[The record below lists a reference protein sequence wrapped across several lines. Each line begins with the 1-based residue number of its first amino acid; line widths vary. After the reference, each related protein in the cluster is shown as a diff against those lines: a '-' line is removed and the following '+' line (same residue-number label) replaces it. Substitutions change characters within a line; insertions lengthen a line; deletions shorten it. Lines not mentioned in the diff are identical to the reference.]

1 MEHLPGFAPLAD
13 RYDGFVL
20 DLWGVIHD
28 GVNAFPHAVD
38 CLARLRAAGKRT
50 LLLSNVPRPN
60 EAARALMRRMGIPDD
75 LYTDILT
82 SGEAVRRALQ
92 QPPDLWWAELGK
104 RVFHLGPERDRGII
118 EDLPLTKVSQPSEA
132 NFVLNTGPD
141 DHRNPTDMAEFE
153 EVLQDCAQ
161 HRLPMICA
169 NPDLQ
174 VIRGGVR
181 VLCAG
186 ALALRYRELGGDVRS
201 LGKPDPAIYQPVLQ
215 SLKLPVQ
222 RVLAVGEL
230 AAHGYRRSGGCRSSR
245 LLGAERHPCRSIGQR
260 RRRLRSRKGGSAR
273 QGGGAV
279 ASCLGS
285 PLRVVICW
293 IHAARHL
300 SSRRGTHNASLR
312 HSRMRGEAT

>member
-1 MEHLPGFAPLAD
+1 MEHLPGFALLAD

-38 CLARLRAAGKRT
+38 CLVRLREAGKRT

-60 EAARALMRRMGIPDD
+60 DAAQGLMRRMGIPDD

-92 QPPDLWWAELGK
+92 RPPDLWWAELGT
-104 RVFHLGPERDRGII
+104 RVFHLGPERDRGVF
-118 EDLPLTKVSQPSEA
+118 EDLPLTEAAQPSEA

-153 EVLQDCAQ
+153 TVLRDCAQ

-186 ALALRYRELGGDVRS
+186 SLAQRYQELGGDVRS

-215 SLKLPVQ
+215 SLDLPAH
-222 RVLAVGEL
+222 RVLAVGDALHTDIAGAAGVDL
-230 AAHGYRRSGGCRSSR
+230 AACWVLGGVHAEALADGEGGYDPVR
-245 LLGAERHPCRSIGQR
+245 AEA
-260 RRRLRSRKGGSAR
+260 LAR
-273 QGGGAV
+273 DAALAPI
-279 ASCLGS
+279 ASV
-285 PLRVVICW
+285 PRFAW
-293 IHAARHL
+293 
-300 SSRRGTHNASLR
+300 
-312 HSRMRGEAT
+312 